1 MSFPF
6 KIKSFFNY
14 LLYDR
19 FWLTRYFVQPFYNFF
34 IKKKL
39 IDSFYKNNL
48 DKILNIEPLDE
59 LILNETENQKKKV
72 DVFDPVLNLTKKY
85 PPIIPD
91 LSRLYN
97 LVRNNKPFTV
107 LEFGI
112 GYSTIIIA
120 QALYENKKQFNNI
133 HNKRIRNSKMFK
145 LFSVDA
151 SQKWIDEVKKKIPDH
166 LKDFINIS
174 RSDVEIKNINNQI
187 CHVYKEIPDINPEF
201 IYLDGPHPL
210 DPKENINNVSFQ
222 CLERTPISADILL
235 LESTL
240 LPGTRILVDGRTNN
254 VRFLRNNFKRN
265 FKFKWD
271 RYGDVTHIILREKR
285 LGKLNKL
292 GFEYY

>member
-1 MSFPF
+1 MSLTI

-19 FWLTRYFVQPFYNFF
+19 FWLIKFFVEPFYVFF

-39 IDSFYKNNL
+39 IKSFYNNNL
-48 DKILNIEPLDE
+48 DKILNTEPLEE
-59 LILNETENQKKKV
+59 LTSQEIKNQKDKI
-72 DVFDPVLNLTKKY
+72 DVFDPVLNVTKKY

-97 LVRNNKPFTV
+97 LLKSNKPFTV

-112 GYSTIIIA
+112 GYSTIVMA

-133 HNKRIRNSKMFK
+133 HKKSIRNSNMFK
-145 LFSVDA
+145 LFCVDG
-151 SQKWIDEVKKKIPDH
+151 SQKWIDEVKNKIPNH
-166 LKDFINIS
+166 LKDFITII
-174 RSDVEIKNINNQI
+174 RSDIEIKNINNQI
-187 CHVYKEIPDINPEF
+187 CHVYKEIPDVNPEF

-210 DPKENINNVSFQ
+210 DPKGSINNISFQ
-222 CLERTPISADILL
+222 CLERTPISADLLL

-254 VRFLRNNFKRN
+254 VRFLKNNLKRN

-271 RYGDVTHIILREKR
+271 RYGDVTHIILSEKR

-292 GFEYY
+292 GFEFY